1 MDFIP
6 REIPD
11 IRHVEKKTIINFML
25 YILLLLPDNVYRICT
40 VYLSKT
46 PDYILYRWLNYSFNV
61 IHLVILI
68 CGTVIALFCHDR
80 ILFGIVGLMALR
92 EVIFLFLNNNS
103 CITNSAYEI
112 YLTLFTGIAFLKIV
126 ENNCRDASEL
136 ESFFWKSIFLNVLTV
151 FVAPILGAG
160 IFSETYSRFNAVNM
174 DVGSTGTICVMLV
187 IFCCFSKTVI
197 NQILIAGIAITALFI
212 SGSRVNLL
220 LLILVLFV
228 GASICAL
235 RDHRIR
241 KKWFCFAVGC
251 VVLGIIV
258 ATVILIGN
266 HNVATNV
273 NNGLGRMLDA
283 FSFNRMGNDD
293 SVMGRTTSII
303 AGIDIIKNNPFGIS
317 GFFINLQN
325 ETIQRGFPTFPH
337 SSLIDYYIFWGPIII
352 VFLIRI
358 VICLKRLYLS
368 NQIAQFLV
376 LAYLILFVTLS
387 GGPIINFKIVFF
399 YALLFKI
406 SFLKEN
412 MQNQIRT
419 KRYE

>member
-6 REIPD
+6 RRIPD
-11 IRHVEKKTIINFML
+11 IRHVKKKSIINFML
-25 YILLLLPDNVYRICT
+25 YILLLLPDDFYRICT
-40 VYLSKT
+40 VYTSNT

-68 CGTVIALFCHDR
+68 CGVVIAFFCCDR

-92 EVIFLFLNNNS
+92 EVIFLLLGNNS

-112 YLTLFTGIAFLKIV
+112 YLTLFTGISLLKIV
-126 ENNCRDASEL
+126 ENNCRDTSDL
-136 ESFFWKSIFLNVLTV
+136 ETFFWKSIFLNIITV

-160 IFSETYSRFNAVNM
+160 ILSGAYSRFNAVNM
-174 DVGSTGTICVMLV
+174 DVGSTGTICAMLV
-187 IFCCFSKTVI
+187 IFCCFSKKVR
-197 NQILIAGIAITALFI
+197 NQILIMGIAIIALFL

-220 LLILVLFV
+220 LLILVLFI

-235 RDHRIR
+235 RDHRIS
-241 KKWFCFAVGC
+241 KKWFCFSIGC
-251 VVLGIIV
+251 IMLGIIT
-258 ATVILIGN
+258 ATIILIRN
-266 HNVATNV
+266 PNMATNL
-273 NNGLGRMLDA
+273 NNGLGRMLDT
-283 FSFNRMGNDD
+283 FKLNKMESDD

-337 SSLIDYYIFWGPIII
+337 SDLIDYYILWGPIII
-352 VFLIRI
+352 VFLVRI
-358 VICLKRLYLS
+358 IICLKRLYLS

-376 LAYLILFVTLS
+376 LAYVVLFVTLS
-387 GGPIINFKIVFF
+387 GGPIINFKIIYF
-399 YALLFKI
+399 YAALFEI

-412 MQNQIRT
+412 MLNQR
-419 KRYE
+419 